1 MTENTPKYRNP
12 RWIDK
17 ETRSLFCEILVGE
30 SYRPAQINV
39 GNITEGLVN
48 ADFTAILEEFS
59 EEDIQS
65 NTDAHVIACEEN
77 SEKEDQ
83 QREVHK
89 NRLMQE
95 ALFNMKLEAFEIPA
109 IKDSDDKRFKKLI
122 RKSKTQLEV
131 QAYVTMLLQSEAL
144 YDSPNTFK
152 PDGTFPEL
160 AAQDIAEND

>member
-1 MTENTPKYRNP
+1 
-12 RWIDK
+12 
-17 ETRSLFCEILVGE
+17 
-30 SYRPAQINV
+30 
-39 GNITEGLVN
+39 
-48 ADFTAILEEFS
+48 
-59 EEDIQS
+59 
-65 NTDAHVIACEEN
+65 
-77 SEKEDQ
+77 
-83 QREVHK
+83 
-89 NRLMQE
+89 MQE